1 MGWRGS
7 FDEIDDSKYER
18 SSSRQGTRITSIQSV
33 LGVLFQIRNKIY
45 VYLEILQYKSWKK
58 IALWKMITNHFK
70 NEIVYFMKDISPHC
84 VVDNININIHKS
96 VLPLSSGATLQ

>member
-18 SSSRQGTRITSIQSV
+18 SASRQGTRITSIQSV
-33 LGVLFQIRNKIY
+33 LGVLIQIRNKIY

-58 IALWKMITNHFK
+58 IALWEMITNHFN
-70 NEIVYFMKDISPHC
+70 NEIVDFMKDISPNC
-84 VVDNININIHKS
+84 VVNNININIHKS